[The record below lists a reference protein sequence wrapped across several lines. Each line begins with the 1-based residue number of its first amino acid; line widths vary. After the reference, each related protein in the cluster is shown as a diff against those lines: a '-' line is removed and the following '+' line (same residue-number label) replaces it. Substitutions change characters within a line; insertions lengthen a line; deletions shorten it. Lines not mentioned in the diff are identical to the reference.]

1 MGEIELFYNEESY
14 KVVLKY
20 QGDPPCNTCIV
31 GPMCFKTRIEEFNN
45 FEAFQV
51 ILKQPCDEGVQWI
64 SDVDYLYY
72 FTEAYLGL
80 PDGLL
85 GIEDIKNI
93 IIQLGENE
101 NIEDLARKLN
111 VSDSA
116 LEAFK
121 ECVYEL
127 YELLDIF
134 KEDELMQGYIEP
146 FVKDRFKKLKQKKT

>member
-1 MGEIELFYNEESY
+1 MVKIELTYNKESY

-31 GPMCFKTRIEEFNN
+31 GPMCFNTRIDEFNY
-45 FEAFQV
+45 FEGIEV
-51 ILKQPCDEGVQWI
+51 ILYRPCDEGEQWI

-72 FTEAYLGL
+72 FTDAYLGL

-85 GIEDIKNI
+85 GIEDIKI

-101 NIEDLARKLN
+101 NIEDLARKFN

-116 LEAFK
+116 MEAFK

-146 FVKDRFKKLKQKKT
+146 FVKDRFKKMKDKKT